1 MEVVFFMV
9 KKNSNQI
16 PDFDDLNDR
25 VIAEASPSPT
35 LVIKTNLDAKSV
47 VEENPYY
54 KSKATNEEKEKLENF
69 FD

>member
-1 MEVVFFMV
+1 ME
-9 KKNSNQI
+9 KKNTEQL

-25 VIAEASPSPT
+25 VIAEAPSSPT
-35 LVIKTNLDAKSV
+35 LVIKTNLDAKSA

-54 KSKATNEEKEKLENF
+54 NSKASKEEKEKLEEF

>member
-1 MEVVFFMV
+1 MEVVFFME
-9 KKNSNQI
+9 KKNSNQL

-25 VIAEASPSPT
+25 VIAEAPPSPT

-54 KSKATNEEKEKLENF
+54 NSKATNEEKEKLEEF

>member
-1 MEVVFFMV
+1 ME
-9 KKNSNQI
+9 KKNSKQL
-16 PDFDDLNDR
+16 PDFDALNDR

-35 LVIKTNLDAKSV
+35 LVIKTNLDAKSM

-54 KSKATNEEKEKLENF
+54 DPKATKAEKEKLEQF

>member
-1 MEVVFFMV
+1 ME
-9 KKNSNQI
+9 KKNTEQL

-25 VIAEASPSPT
+25 VIAEAPSSPT
-35 LVIKTNLDAKSV
+35 LVIKTNLDAKNV

-54 KSKATNEEKEKLENF
+54 NSKASKKEKEKLEQF